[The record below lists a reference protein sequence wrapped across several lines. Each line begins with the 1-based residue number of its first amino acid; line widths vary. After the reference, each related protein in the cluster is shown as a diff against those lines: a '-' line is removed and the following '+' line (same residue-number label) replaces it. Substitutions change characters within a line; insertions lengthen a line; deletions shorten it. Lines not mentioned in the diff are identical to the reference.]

1 MTVKVDF
8 AVKIPVYLPDT
19 QAAPLLCAGAIR
31 YRSVRLSGIAD
42 GQNLDLS
49 GFGSRGDKTAIER
62 FLSGTRA
69 LGLDS
74 HIFRA
79 LAVDLRHRT
88 APNHFTAQSKGGPL
102 LQKKRQ
108 TIGLRGLAKLT
119 EVVDQMEGYGLRNE
133 GMIQTVIPTY
143 LRKAF

>member
-69 LGLDS
+69 LALDS

-79 LAVDLRHRT
+79 LAVDLRH
-88 APNHFTAQSKGGPL
+88 
-102 LQKKRQ
+102 
-108 TIGLRGLAKLT
+108 
-119 EVVDQMEGYGLRNE
+119 
-133 GMIQTVIPTY
+133 
-143 LRKAF
+143 